1 METLIRFRLTSYLVN
16 VRCFTCCRDDYDL
29 PEFVPRHWDLDEH
42 GNKKPN
48 KCALGR
54 SKSRIAST
62 NLMWAHFNAKRAML
76 AFRWLGWNSMF
87 GGSRIRRTVGRIL
100 MRMPVVGEY
109 LCVRHH

>member
-1 METLIRFRLTSYLVN
+1 
-16 VRCFTCCRDDYDL
+16 
-29 PEFVPRHWDLDEH
+29 
-42 GNKKPN
+42 
-48 KCALGR
+48 
-54 SKSRIAST
+54 
-62 NLMWAHFNAKRAML
+62 MWAHFNAKRAML